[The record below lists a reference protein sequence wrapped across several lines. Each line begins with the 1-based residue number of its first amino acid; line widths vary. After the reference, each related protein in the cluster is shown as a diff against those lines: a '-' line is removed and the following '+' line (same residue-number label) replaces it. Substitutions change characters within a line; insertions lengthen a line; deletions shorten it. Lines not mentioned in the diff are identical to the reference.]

1 MNQDDDDDDNSD
13 EDIGKA
19 ARGGSGLNYD
29 SDDRIDEESGAQN
42 ELIDLGSGGTSGGA
56 RSASHIKP
64 LKAPGG
70 R

>member
-29 SDDRIDEESGAQN
+29 SDDRDEESGAQN